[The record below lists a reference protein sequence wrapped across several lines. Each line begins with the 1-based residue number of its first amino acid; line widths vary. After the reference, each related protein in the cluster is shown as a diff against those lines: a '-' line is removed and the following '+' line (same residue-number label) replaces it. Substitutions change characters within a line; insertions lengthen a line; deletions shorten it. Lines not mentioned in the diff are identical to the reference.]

1 MFLLSRSNASML
13 MARATCF
20 VSPNDHF
27 CLPSWARD
35 LKYHLPFPDDRVEP
49 HPYRLFHCI
58 WNVSYL
64 FGSASA
70 DFSLQFET
78 LLESPEHQ
86 IRRLIVATETEDY
99 GYDRNALTALV
110 TPVPVGRWH
119 EYADDSWFRAHESA
133 SEAVL
138 KEILPKPFHE

>member
-1 MFLLSRSNASML
+1 ML
-13 MARATCF
+13 MARATCV

-49 HPYRLFHCI
+49 HPYRLCHYI
-58 WNVSYL
+58 WKLSYL
-64 FGSASA
+64 FGRAYA
-70 DFSLQFET
+70 DFSLQLET
-78 LLESPEHQ
+78 LLESPEDR
-86 IRRLIVATETEDY
+86 IRRLIVATEIEDY
-99 GYDRNALTALV
+99 GYDLNALTALV
-110 TPVPVGRWH
+110 TPVPVGRWQDS
-119 EYADDSWFRAHESA
+119 ADDPWFRAHESA

>member
-1 MFLLSRSNASML
+1 ML
-13 MARATCF
+13 MARTTRF

-35 LKYHLPFPDDRVEP
+35 LKYHFPFPDDRVEP
-49 HPYRLFHCI
+49 HPYRLFHYI
-58 WNVSYL
+58 WKVSYL

-78 LLESPEHQ
+78 LLESPEDR
-86 IRRLIVATETEDY
+86 IRRLIVATEIEDS
-99 GYDRNALTALV
+99 GYDLNALTALV
-110 TPVPVGRWH
+110 TPVPVGRWQDS
-119 EYADDSWFRAHESA
+119 ADDSWCRAHESA

-138 KEILPKPFHE
+138 KEILPKRFHE